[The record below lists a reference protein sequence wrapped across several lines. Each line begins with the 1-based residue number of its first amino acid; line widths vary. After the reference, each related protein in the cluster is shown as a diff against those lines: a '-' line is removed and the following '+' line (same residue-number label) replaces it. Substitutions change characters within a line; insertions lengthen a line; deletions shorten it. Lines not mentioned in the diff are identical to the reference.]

1 MPKYL
6 TDIHPFMIGRHVVRK
21 NPPLLVGTIDDVI
34 CDIEVKFNDGGV
46 CMLEKV
52 WNIISDLLLLL
63 TLFRLPQKE

>member
-52 WNIISDLLLLL
+52 
-63 TLFRLPQKE
+63 